1 MVYGVQSFFKTPK
14 FLKGGPCILM
24 KNVFVTIIFNKILK
38 LKVKSVYLFF
48 FSIYFIPRMLRIK
61 SVILRIILLLNQLM
75 SEWNQPG
82 FNSFLQIANKIVR
95 KYWVIKVIIHSLLL
109 HRMKAVSPIPDY
121 LMCDVPSRRSLYNS
135 IHRVN
140 FWNIF

>member
-1 MVYGVQSFFKTPK
+1 MVFNH
-14 FLKGGPCILM
+14 FLKLPIFKRRSMYFHKLCIRYHYLQQNPHTQSQECIL
-24 KNVFVTIIFNKILK
+24 IL
-38 LKVKSVYLFF
+38 
-48 FSIYFIPRMLRIK
+48 FSIFFIPRMLHIK
-61 SVILRIILLLNQLM
+61 SVILRIISLLNQLM

-95 KYWVIKVIIHSLLL
+95 KYWVINLIIHSLLL
-109 HRMKAVSPIPDY
+109 HRMKAVPPFPDY